1 MWAAKGK
8 DEKQMQ
14 KTDPR
19 YQAYVR
25 VLKNHLRAAMGCT
38 EPIAIAY
45 AAALARETLGCL
57 PERVEVLVSG
67 NIIKNAKA
75 VTVPNTNGKKGIDA
89 ACAAGLVAGDAQ
101 RELQVISSVNPEKI
115 GEIDACLRR
124 GIITVGLKPDA
135 RLFDIL
141 VRVWGE
147 GHEAHVRIADRHT
160 NVVEIGR
167 DDEQLLHVELRGET
181 LDEDPDEE
189 LLTIEG
195 IVDFAD
201 TCDLADVQAL
211 LGRQIACN
219 TAIAQEGMAGEW
231 GASIGRVLLDSYGS
245 DVRVRACA
253 YAAAGSD
260 ARMSGCEMP
269 VVINSGSG
277 NQGITVSVPVIEYAR
292 EKGVSDEQLYRALVI
307 SNLVAIREK
316 STIGCLSA
324 YCGAI
329 SAGCASGAAI
339 AYLDGGDL
347 DLINHTIV
355 NGLAILSGTICDGA
369 KPSCA
374 AKIASAVHAALMG
387 YQMARA
393 GKEFRSGEGIV
404 KKGVE
409 NTIASVGRL
418 GKDGMRQTDEEIL
431 RIMIE

>member
-1 MWAAKGK
+1 
-8 DEKQMQ
+8 MQ

-19 YQAYVR
+19 YHAYIR
-25 VLKNHLRAAMGCT
+25 VLQNHLRAAMGCT
-38 EPIAIAY
+38 APIAIAY
-45 AAALARETLGCL
+45 ASALARETLGQL
-57 PERVEVLVSG
+57 PDSVQVLVSG

-75 VTVPNTNGKKGIDA
+75 VTVPNTNGRKGIEA
-89 ACAAGLVAGDAQ
+89 ACAAGIVAGDSHM
-101 RELQVISSVNPEKI
+101 ELQVIAGVQPEQI
-115 GEIDACLRR
+115 AQIDAYMQR
-124 GIITVGLKPDA
+124 GVITVGLKSDA

-141 VRVWGE
+141 ICAAGGGHSVR
-147 GHEAHVRIADRHT
+147 VRIADRHT
-160 NVVEIGR
+160 HVVEIER
-167 DDEQLLHVELRGET
+167 DGESLLCEELSGE
-181 LDEDPDEE
+181 DIGDDPDEA

-195 IVDFAD
+195 IYDFAC
-201 TCDLADVQAL
+201 TCDTADVCEL
-211 LGRQIACN
+211 LDRQIACN
-219 TAIAQEGMAGEW
+219 TAIAQEGLTGRW
-231 GASIGRVLLDSYGS
+231 GASIGKILLDSFGD
-245 DVRVRACA
+245 DVSVRACA

-260 ARMSGCEMP
+260 ARMSGCELP

-277 NQGITVSVPVIEYAR
+277 NQGLTVSLPVIEYAKER
-292 EKGVSDEQLYRALVI
+292 GVSRETLYRALVI

-329 SAGCASGAAI
+329 SAGCASGAGI

-374 AKIASAVHAALMG
+374 AKIASAIHAALMG
-387 YQMARA
+387 YRMALA
-393 GKEFRSGEGIV
+393 GKEFRGGEGII

-418 GKDGMRQTDEEIL
+418 GKDGMKQTDQEIL